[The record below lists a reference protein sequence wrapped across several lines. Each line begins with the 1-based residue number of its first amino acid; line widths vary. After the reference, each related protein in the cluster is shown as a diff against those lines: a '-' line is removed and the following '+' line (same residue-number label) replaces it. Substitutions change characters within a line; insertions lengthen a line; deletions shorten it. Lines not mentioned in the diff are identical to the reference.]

1 MNSAARTFAL
11 VGLVAAILLA
21 MHMLPTIHV
30 NGQELRAVNI
40 LSDILPEPYQQ
51 KYSIDV
57 IPRPDPP
64 KPMEPVDSM
73 AAKPFV
79 EYRPE
84 GVTLIDDYSEGL
96 PGGMDH
102 FYGAL
107 DSLSVLQRPLRIA
120 YFGDSFV
127 EGDILTAH
135 IRERLQQRFGG
146 SGVGWADPGNKINGF
161 RQTVRQRF
169 KGFREYEVVEKPFDY
184 RCQGINQRYFV
195 PEEGASVWTRGTDYC
210 PHAADWQQATLF
222 LRADQAVTVEVNI
235 DDTGEWTAY
244 QLEGSDRL
252 QSIEIR
258 RPMHSVSYRF
268 RDIGQGTYVHGM
280 ALEDTTGI
288 TLDNFSMR
296 GSSGLTLS
304 RLPADLLAD
313 LARQRTYDLIV
324 LHFGLNVV
332 SERTHAANYKAH
344 IRRMA
349 DVVALMRQTYPQA
362 SVLVVSVPDRD
373 QRTPAGIRTMNG
385 VESLV
390 GYQQLLAS
398 DCHVAFFNLFQAMG
412 GRESMKQLVDRQLAN
427 KDYTHLKHKGGEELS
442 KPFFDSLMAGYENYH
457 RRKGYE

>member
-1 MNSAARTFAL
+1 MNSAARTFTL
-11 VGLVAAILLA
+11 VGLIAAILLA
-21 MHMLPTIHV
+21 MHLMPIVHV
-30 NGQELRAVNI
+30 GGQELRAVNI

-51 KYSIDV
+51 KYGIDV

-64 KPMEPVDSM
+64 KPMEPADT
-73 AAKPFV
+73 AAETPFV

-84 GVTLIDDYSEGL
+84 GVTLIDDYSEGAA
-96 PGGMDH
+96 GGMDH

-107 DSLSVLQRPLRIA
+107 DSLNSLERPLRIA

-146 SGVGWADPGNKINGF
+146 SGVGWVDPGNKINGF

-195 PEEGASVWTRGTDYC
+195 PEDGASVWTRGTDYC

-222 LRADQAVTVEVNI
+222 LRTDQGVTVEINT
-235 DDTGEWTAY
+235 DDTDEWTAY
-244 QLEGSDRL
+244 QIEGSDRL

-258 RPMHSVSYRF
+258 RRMQCISYRF
-268 RDIGQGTYVHGM
+268 LNPGQGTYVHGM

-296 GSSGLTLS
+296 GSSGLTLH
-304 RLPADLLAD
+304 RLPGDMLSD
-313 LARQRTYDLIV
+313 MARQRPYDLIV

-344 IRRMA
+344 IRRMGE
-349 DVVALMRQTYPQA
+349 VVRLLQQAFPQA
-362 SVLVVSVPDRD
+362 SVLIVSVPDRD
-373 QRTPAGIRTMNG
+373 QRTHAGIRTMNG

-390 GYQQLLAS
+390 GYQQLMAS
-398 DCHVAFFNLFQAMG
+398 DCHVAFFNLFKAMG
-412 GRESMKQLVDRQLAN
+412 GRESMKALVDRQLAN

-442 KPFFDSLMAGYENYH
+442 RQFFDSLMAGYENYH